1 MKDSVEV
8 GDKEGDSEDA
18 SIKKRQ
24 TVLDKLNEVMEKEVA
39 IDKESKEM
47 LNSLS
52 DVKEGIDMMR
62 EDMKLSAK
70 QISKK

>member
-1 MKDSVEV
+1 
-8 GDKEGDSEDA
+8 
-18 SIKKRQ
+18 
-24 TVLDKLNEVMEKEVA
+24 MEKEVA